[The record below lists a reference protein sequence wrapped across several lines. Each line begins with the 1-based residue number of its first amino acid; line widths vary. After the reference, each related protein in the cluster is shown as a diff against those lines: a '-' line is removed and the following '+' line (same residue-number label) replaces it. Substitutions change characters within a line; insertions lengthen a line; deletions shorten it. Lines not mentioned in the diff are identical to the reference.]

1 MISDSE
7 QSVNHCNN
15 SETAQGP
22 IGLWEPGYRTTK
34 FTSLLNIY
42 LVIYLYFTCHYFKY
56 YSSNRW
62 CSYINVTM
70 QDNKGVIWTVFLP
83 TLSHFPAFYS
93 TLNHTAFLI
102 LLRQPRHHHH
112 PPKMIAQCRI
122 IPAPRGLSQSII
134 QHCQLMARFVYVM
147 IYWILLF
154 FLFLLHWQIYWVPD
168 KWPDRPAWQQ
178 ADIQLFFLSFLKK
191 TPKKTKNYGRN
202 LFTCV

>member
-1 MISDSE
+1 MWF
-7 QSVNHCNN
+7 QTVNSQWTTATTN

-112 PPKMIAQCRI
+112 PQKMIAQCRI

-154 FLFLLHWQIYWVPD
+154 FSSSSTDKFIEFLTNGLTGPRGSKLTYN
-168 KWPDRPAWQQ
+168 
-178 ADIQLFFLSFLKK
+178 FFSFFLKK
-191 TPKKTKNYGRN
+191 NPQKNKKLR
-202 LFTCV
+202 